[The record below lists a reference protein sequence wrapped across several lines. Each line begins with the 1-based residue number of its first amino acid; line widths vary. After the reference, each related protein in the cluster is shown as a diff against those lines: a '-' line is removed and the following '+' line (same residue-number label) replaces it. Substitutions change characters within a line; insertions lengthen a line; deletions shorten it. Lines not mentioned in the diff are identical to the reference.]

1 MCPYELKDAP
11 TGAGLVPAP
20 VHGAWTKA
28 QDPVPSAD
36 RKRMGGS
43 ATGSEPAFAAIY
55 DRYMP
60 ALTSYCRR
68 LLGSSHDGEDAAQ
81 NAMVKA
87 MRALAAKPPPEHL
100 RPWLYRIAEREA
112 ISLARRRV
120 RTDDLDST
128 HAATDSSE
136 ETALARQRLAQLIS
150 DLQALP
156 ERQREALVMREL
168 GGHSHAEIARELGCT
183 EAAAQ
188 QAVFD
193 ARASLHQ
200 FGEGRALECTTVQ
213 ATLTDRDHGRL
224 RTRRVRAHLRACEGC
239 RGFEGALA
247 GGHRT
252 LGGLLPLLLAAP
264 QRLFRLIESQLGSA
278 AAKLAVVGAV
288 AAAGAGVYQPL
299 RPPEPHAPERSGLHD
314 PPAALQPIV
323 MPAPSLG
330 AGPSA
335 APQTRRGAAPARGK
349 RRPRDSGPDATVVVG
364 RFEPSAAGA
373 AQDASPAAGSGAPRA
388 ETQAAARPARPS
400 RPEGSA
406 GATIGG
412 VTDAAGDTVGAVG
425 GAVTNATERGQGEAG
440 KVVDAT
446 RELLEKAGQT
456 VSGLLPQS

>member
-1 MCPYELKDAP
+1 MCPYELKDAQ

-20 VHGAWTKA
+20 VHGAWTKT
-28 QDPVPSAD
+28 QDPVAPAD
-36 RKRMGGS
+36 TKPMGGS

-87 MRALAAKPPPEHL
+87 MRALATSPPPERL

-120 RTDDLDST
+120 RTDDLDSAP
-128 HAATDSSE
+128 AATGSSE
-136 ETALARQRLAQLIS
+136 ETALARQRLEQLVS
-150 DLQALP
+150 DLRALP

-168 GGHSHAEIARELGCT
+168 GGHSHKEIARELGCT

-193 ARASLHQ
+193 ARTSLHQ
-200 FGEGRALECTTVQ
+200 FGEGRALDCTTVQ
-213 ATLTDRDHGRL
+213 ATLTDRNHGRL
-224 RTRRVRAHLRACEGC
+224 RTRRVRAHLRACDGC
-239 RGFEGALA
+239 RGFEVALA

-278 AAKLAVVGAV
+278 AAKLAVAGAV
-288 AAAGAGVYQPL
+288 AAASAAVYQPL
-299 RPPEPHAPERSGLHD
+299 VPQESRAPARPALHD

-323 MPAPSLG
+323 MPAPSHN
-330 AGPSA
+330 AGPAAVLSTQRASA
-335 APQTRRGAAPARGK
+335 RARGK
-349 RRPRDSGPDATVVVG
+349 RWGPASGPDATVVVG
-364 RFEPSAAGA
+364 RFDPSADA
-373 AQDASPAAGSGAPRA
+373 AQDASPAANGGAPRA
-388 ETQAAARPARPS
+388 ETQAPARPARPT
-400 RPEGSA
+400 RPEGVA

-412 VTDAAGDTVGAVG
+412 VTDAADDTVGALG
-425 GAVTNATERGQGEAG
+425 DTVTGATERAQGEAG
-440 KVVDAT
+440 KVVDST
-446 RELLEKAGQT
+446 RELLDKAGRT
-456 VSGLLPQS
+456 VSGLLPQP

>member
-1 MCPYELKDAP
+1 MCPCELKDAP

-28 QDPVPSAD
+28 QDPEARAD
-36 RKRMGGS
+36 TKPMGGS

-87 MRALAAKPPPEHL
+87 MRALATNPPPERL

-120 RTDDLDST
+120 RTDDLDRAS
-128 HAATDSSE
+128 AATGSSE
-136 ETALARQRLAQLIS
+136 ETALARQRLEQLVA
-150 DLQALP
+150 DLRALP
-156 ERQREALVMREL
+156 ERQREALVLREL

-193 ARASLHQ
+193 ARTSLHQ
-200 FGEGRALECTTVQ
+200 FGEGRALDCTTVQ

-224 RTRRVRAHLRACEGC
+224 RTRRVRAHLRSCEGC
-239 RGFEGALA
+239 RGFEVALA

-252 LGGLLPLLLAAP
+252 LGGLVPLLLAVP
-264 QRLFRLIESQLGSA
+264 QRLFRVIESQLGSA
-278 AAKLAVVGAV
+278 AAKVAVVGAV
-288 AAAGAGVYQPL
+288 AAAGVGVYHPL
-299 RPPEPHAPERSGLHD
+299 VPHERSPARPALHD

-323 MPAPSLG
+323 MPAPPG
-330 AGPSA
+330 IGGQATGPSTRPA
-335 APQTRRGAAPARGK
+335 AVRAHGK
-349 RRPRDSGPDATVVVG
+349 RRKRASGPDATVVIG
-364 RFEPSAAGA
+364 RFEPSATDAGQDATSA
-373 AQDASPAAGSGAPRA
+373 AQPGAPRA
-388 ETQAAARPARPS
+388 EAQAPARPTRPARPDG
-400 RPEGSA
+400 PG
-406 GATIGG
+406 GAAIGG
-412 VTDAAGDTVGAVG
+412 VTDAAGDTVGALG
-425 GAVTNATERGQGEAG
+425 GAVNGATTGVQGEAG
-440 KVVDAT
+440 KAVGST
-446 RELLEKAGQT
+446 RDLLDEAGET
-456 VSGLLPQS
+456 VSGLLPRG